1 MPKTAAPHP
10 CDCHH
15 PISGGPVPG
24 ALWPTGTNGDRS
36 RPWVEA
42 CADCK
47 TFATDD
53 DAAAAIAAA
62 LKTTVAWAIP
72 AGLEG
77 LHPFVDVPKAETTKI
92 YVVAPTDDSQELAA
106 FTEEQDADRF
116 AETFEGGG
124 PLGEGTQVEEVIL
137 CSGKAAR
144 QMTIDRRQAAYDEIG
159 EAPEQEI
166 EPEDLGRYVVSCG
179 TVHGGREVIHVTGET
194 ESQALEAAA
203 EEIGDG
209 WIPTEIHDLNTGSC
223 RQLEVTTAVRPIG

>member
-1 MPKTAAPHP
+1 MPKTTAPHP
-10 CDCHH
+10 CDCHD

-47 TFATDD
+47 AFATDD

-77 LHPFVDVPKAETTKI
+77 LHPFVDVPKPESTKI

-116 AETFEGGG
+116 AETFEGAG
-124 PLGEGTQVEEVIL
+124 VEEVIL
-137 CSGKAAR
+137 CSGALAR
-144 QMTIDRRQAAYDEIG
+144 RMTIERRESQYDEIG
-159 EAPEQEI
+159 ETPVNEVEI
-166 EPEDLGRYVVSCG
+166 SAKELGRWVVSCG
-179 TVHGGREVIHVTGET
+179 PAEDGRRGHLHVVGDDEDEV
-194 ESQALEAAA
+194 LRNAADQVD
-203 EEIGDG
+203 GG
-209 WIPTEIHDLNTGSC
+209 WIPVEIHDLNTGSC
-223 RQLEVTTAVRPIG
+223 RQLEVTTAVRPVG